1 MYYYVYMPSITL
13 RAHFDG
19 EKVVLDEAYSFEPDD
34 TLLVTV
40 LSNKDVEERES
51 WRLLSSSALSGAYG
65 DDEPDYAVSNL
76 IETNPEYDRR

>member
-1 MYYYVYMPSITL
+1 MPSITL

-40 LSNKDVEERES
+40 LSNRDKERES
-51 WRLLSSSALSGAYG
+51 WRLLSSKGLSGAYS
-65 DDEPDYAVSNL
+65 DDEPDYSVSNL
-76 IETNPEYDRR
+76 IEANPEYDRG

>member
-1 MYYYVYMPSITL
+1 MPSITL

-40 LSNKDVEERES
+40 LSNKDLEEREG
-51 WRLLSSSALSGAYG
+51 WRMLSSRGLGGAYG
-65 DDEPDYAVSNL
+65 DDEPDYSVSSL
-76 IETNPEYDRR
+76 IEPNPEYDRR